1 MPKWEKAACTWL
13 EQHLLLIFLVLAT
26 LCAFLARC
34 CMRGFISGDAS
45 TFLLPWYEQIKA
57 GGGFAALK
65 AQVGDYNI
73 FYQFWIA
80 LFTYLP
86 LAPLT
91 AYKAFSC
98 GFDFL
103 LAAAAGWYVWRQSSA
118 LRGALTYAALLFTPV
133 VFLNSACWAQCDA
146 IYTFFVVAALLCLGY
161 EHPLPAFILLGIAF
175 SFKLQAMFILP
186 VFLFVY
192 FYKKRYSIF
201 YFAIVPAMML
211 ITSLPALL
219 LGRPVSDVFGIYVA
233 QSKAVQAMYWGYPSF
248 WSLFC
253 RDDYDQYEVLGTA
266 AILLTFVLLLACMA
280 ALDRCKT
287 ALNRKTL
294 LILAFWFSY
303 TCVLFLPNMHERYDY
318 LPCILAVILAFLAPR
333 TALPALVLNGIS
345 LMGYVRFL
353 FHVPSEVQLLA
364 FVNLAVYAVYA
375 VLLVQE
381 LQRQTQLAAQAPQ
394 APSAPEPVSSAKT

>member
-13 EQHLLLIFLVLAT
+13 ERHLLLIFVALAT
-26 LCAFLARC
+26 LCAFYARF
-34 CMRGFISGDAS
+34 CMRGFVSGDAS
-45 TFLLPWYEQIKA
+45 TFLLPWYDEIKA

-98 GFDFL
+98 GFDLL

-118 LRGALTYAALLFTPV
+118 LRGALTYAALLFTPI

-146 IYTFFVVAALLCLGY
+146 IYTFFVLAAVLCLGY
-161 EHPLPAFILLGIAF
+161 ERPLPAFLLLGVAF

-186 VFLFVY
+186 LFLFVY
-192 FYKKRYSIF
+192 LYKKRYSLF
-201 YFAIVPAMML
+201 YFAIVPAVML
-211 ITSLPALL
+211 VTSLPALV
-219 LGRPVSDVFGIYVA
+219 LGRPIGDVFGIYIE

-253 RDDYDQYEVLGTA
+253 RDDYDQYAFLGTA
-266 AILLTFVLLLACMA
+266 AILLTFVLLLAFMA
-280 ALDRCKT
+280 ALEACKA

-294 LILAFWFSY
+294 LMLAFWFSY

-318 LPCILAVILAFLAPR
+318 LPCVLAVMLAFLVPS
-333 TALPALVLNGIS
+333 TALPAAVLNILS

-353 FHVPSEVQLLA
+353 FHVPSEVQALA

-375 VLLVQE
+375 VLLARALKKE
-381 LQRQTQLAAQAPQ
+381 TSLAAA
-394 APSAPEPVSSAKT
+394 AAVPSV